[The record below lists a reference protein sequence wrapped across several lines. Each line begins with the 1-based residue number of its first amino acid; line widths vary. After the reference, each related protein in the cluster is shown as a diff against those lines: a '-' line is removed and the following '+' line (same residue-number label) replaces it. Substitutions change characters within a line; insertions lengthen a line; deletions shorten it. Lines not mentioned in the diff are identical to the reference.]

1 MNYIRLAKDKVNDY
15 VVTPVNNYVVTPVND
30 YVVNPVITQPINNY
44 VVNPIH
50 NLVRPKQCGDGDSD
64 CDSIFVRETYTTF
77 DSFKSEET
85 SLLTNHS
92 ENDKVDISYLEH
104 LKDRMY
110 CSGVSLKASFY
121 FFINA
126 LFPNTLKEEGY
137 QTLEY
142 LKKND

>member
-1 MNYIRLAKDKVNDY
+1 MNYIRLATDKIVGQVNNY

-50 NLVRPKQCGDGDSD
+50 NLVRPKQYDDED
-64 CDSIFVRETYTTF
+64 DIYVRETYTTF
-77 DSFKSEET
+77 DSFKSEES
-85 SLLTNHS
+85 SLLTNNS
-92 ENDKVDISYLEH
+92 ESVQQDISYLEH

-126 LFPNTLKEEGY
+126 FFPNTLKEEGY

>member
-1 MNYIRLAKDKVNDY
+1 MNYIRLARDKIVDN
-15 VVTPVNNYVVTPVND
+15 VMTPVNDYVVTPVND

-44 VVNPIH
+44 VVTPIQ
-50 NLVRPKQCGDGDSD
+50 NLVKPKEEEEPV
-64 CDSIFVRETYTTF
+64 FVRETYTTF
-77 DSFKSEET
+77 DEFQSDENS
-85 SLLTNHS
+85 SLLTKNS
-92 ENDKVDISYLEH
+92 ELELSYLDH

-110 CSGVSLKASFY
+110 CSSLSLKASFY

-137 QTLEY
+137 NILEH